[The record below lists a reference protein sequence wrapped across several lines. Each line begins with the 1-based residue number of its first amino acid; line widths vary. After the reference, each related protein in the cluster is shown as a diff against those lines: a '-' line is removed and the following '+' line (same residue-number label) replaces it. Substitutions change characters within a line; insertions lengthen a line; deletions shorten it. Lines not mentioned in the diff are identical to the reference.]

1 MANTTFAG
9 TVRAESGLK
18 VSVKTAVTGAYTDY
32 FTVSSA
38 GAVSASSTLAV
49 TGVSTLTGALK
60 ANASQNWLGIKK
72 FQSFAGTLASTNAAT
87 TAYGDGDVLVELGT
101 LDTTVPSGHVAATK
115 FFIDRALICITTA
128 AGQTLVGGLSL
139 SATTGTSTNAAVS
152 SGTEIVGAG
161 VTSFNE
167 QLSAT
172 QSVTEIDVN
181 LNNSAGNYHIFVPNV
196 TAAIASKYLYAFS
209 TTAVNADITAGRFTV
224 LLEYA
229 VF

>member
-1 MANTTFAG
+1 MANTTF
-9 TVRAESGLK
+9 SGAIRSKTGFK
-18 VSVKTAVTGAYTDY
+18 VINENSTTGAITE
-32 FTVSSA
+32 
-38 GAVSASSTLAV
+38 
-49 TGVSTLTGALK
+49 TGVNINSPGQLCAL
-60 ANASQNWLGIKK
+60 GTRK

-101 LDTTVPSGHVAATK
+101 LNTDAPDDLVTPSK
-115 FFIDRALICITTA
+115 FFIHRALIGITTA
-128 AGQTLVGGLSL
+128 AGETLVGGLSL
-139 SATTGTSTNAAVS
+139 SATSGTSTNSAVS

-172 QSVTEIDVN
+172 QSITEIDVN
-181 LNNSAGNYHIFVPNV
+181 FNNTAGNYHIFVPNV

-224 LLEYA
+224 ELEYS
-229 VF
+229 VY